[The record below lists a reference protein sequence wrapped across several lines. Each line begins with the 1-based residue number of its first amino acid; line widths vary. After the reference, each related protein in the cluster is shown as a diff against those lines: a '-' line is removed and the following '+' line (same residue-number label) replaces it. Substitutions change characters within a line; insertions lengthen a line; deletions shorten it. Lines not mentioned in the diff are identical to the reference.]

1 MDDKILRKLFYV
13 FLQNDGWQ
21 DFKKTSYVFL
31 FYKTTDNKILRS
43 MYFYKENIDFRFS
56 LQSICG
62 WSI

>member
-31 FYKTTDNKILRS
+31 FYKTTDNRILRS
-43 MYFYKENIDFRFS
+43 MYFYKENIYTDIF
-56 LQSICG
+56 
-62 WSI
+62 